1 MQKKI
6 SALFFVIILL
16 VVPFCL
22 YCEMKMGQQ
31 IEALLKQGEKVRHE
45 GLEMIFVI
53 GYFTYSLPFLVWLG
67 FLYTKN
73 QKTKWQSQLTAIFIF
88 AVVPAIFIYYL
99 FARITFK

>member
-16 VVPFCL
+16 IVPFCL

-31 IEALLKQGEKVRHE
+31 IEALLKQGEKVMHE
-45 GLEMIFVI
+45 GLEMVFVI

-67 FLYTKN
+67 YLYTKN
-73 QKTKWQSQLTAIFIF
+73 PKPKWKPQLIAIFIL
-88 AVVPAIFIYYL
+88 AVIPAIFIYYL